1 MQLLSPSAQ
10 VWPRIADRVGW
21 LTFSVKGNWLAGDYV
36 ESLALD
42 KAGGEPWMSSQVIC
56 PVHTCPC
63 LTSLPY
69 GSYLLLYPA
78 QHGGI
83 CYILLHSL
91 LSLLIKKYLL
101 HFSHSFSN
109 PDWDVR
115 PEGEKPQRSLWINI
129 YLIAAKRSPLLLVTA
144 EMGRGKKTTLWGNQ
158 TKRAHKSHT
167 DQQAAMYQWGGHWGN
182 VPSMKKITYNYS

>member
-1 MQLLSPSAQ
+1 MDEQPSDLSCPYMSLSHFITVRLLPSP
-10 VWPRIADRVGW
+10 
-21 LTFSVKGNWLAGDYV
+21 L
-36 ESLALD
+36 
-42 KAGGEPWMSSQVIC
+42 SS
-56 PVHTCPC
+56 T
-63 LTSLPY
+63 
-69 GSYLLLYPA
+69 A
-78 QHGGI
+78 RGI

-109 PDWDVR
+109 PDWDVW

-158 TKRAHKSHT
+158 TKRAHKSHA

-182 VPSMKKITYNYS
+182 DIDWENVPSMKKITYNYR